1 MSMYPL
7 PSVLPLDVNTMKD
20 TFSKAA
26 IVDEDN
32 TVTFKTHG
40 ETFHLTSECF
50 PSKGF
55 EVMIDAGFNVFQGG
69 VKIGKATRCA

>member
-20 TFSKAA
+20 TFLKAA

-50 PSKGF
+50 RPGV
-55 EVMIDAGFNVFQGG
+55 EVMIDAGFNVFQGSM
-69 VKIGKATRCA
+69 KIGTATRCA